1 MNPMPEDGFK
11 HKLAAILS
19 ADIVGYSRLIA
30 EDEVSA
36 VRILN
41 AYRDE
46 MIALACEYQGRV
58 VDFVGDNMLAEFL
71 SALDAVNYAVR
82 IQRVLKNHN
91 EKLSPERRME
101 FRIGIHLGDIMVDG
115 ERLYGEGVNISARI
129 ETLAEPGGICIS
141 DAIYKQIHSKLEL
154 GYTELGEQ
162 DFKNI
167 IEPVRVYRAFE
178 APTSNNLRADKTDSD
193 IKSLLSLPDKPSLAV
208 LPLVNLSAD
217 PEQDYF
223 CDGLYMDI
231 MTSLVKISGLF
242 LISENSMFTYKTK
255 PVTISELGHQLGV
268 SHVLEGGVRKAGNRV
283 RVSVQ
288 LIEASNGHHAWA
300 ERFDRQL
307 DDLFTIQD
315 EITEEI
321 VTAMDVKL
329 VTGEWS
335 RRIRKVLRT
344 PLARECFYRGWKAM
358 FGSTKEDMEEAQ
370 HMFEET
376 IRLEPESVMGYDL
389 AGWAHWLAVYRGFSD
404 SPTKSLERAI
414 EIAQK
419 SLTLE
424 EATGFPHLTMAQ
436 IHLIKGEHDRALEEI
451 KKAGFIR
458 PGCGGVPAIKANI
471 LNYIG
476 RPTEAI
482 ELAKRAIRITP
493 VFPMWYPS
501 ILARAYYLCD
511 RNEEAIAVAKE
522 ILNRNQDQL
531 DALLILAYA
540 STAIN
545 RVNDAHQAVREIIRV
560 KPGFTLEEYA
570 KSQPY
575 RDPRILERII
585 QMLQMAG
592 LK

>member
-1 MNPMPEDGFK
+1 
-11 HKLAAILS
+11 
-19 ADIVGYSRLIA
+19 
-30 EDEVSA
+30 
-36 VRILN
+36 
-41 AYRDE
+41 
-46 MIALACEYQGRV
+46 
-58 VDFVGDNMLAEFL
+58 
-71 SALDAVNYAVR
+71 
-82 IQRVLKNHN
+82 
-91 EKLSPERRME
+91 
-101 FRIGIHLGDIMVDG
+101 
-115 ERLYGEGVNISARI
+115 
-129 ETLAEPGGICIS
+129 
-141 DAIYKQIHSKLEL
+141 LEL

-162 DFKNI
+162 NFKNI
-167 IEPVRVYRAFE
+167 SEPVRVYRAFE
-178 APTSNNLRADKTDSD
+178 APTSINLLADKTDSGL
-193 IKSLLSLPDKPSLAV
+193 KSPLSLPAKPSLAV

-255 PVTISELGHQLGV
+255 PVTMSELGHQLGV
-268 SHVLEGGVRKAGNRV
+268 NHVLEGGVQKAGNRV
-283 RVSVQ
+283 RVSVK
-288 LIEASNGHHAWA
+288 LIEASNGRHLWA

-321 VTAMDVKL
+321 VTTMDVKL

-335 RRIRKVLRT
+335 RRIRKTLRT
-344 PLARECFYRGWKAM
+344 PSARECFYRGWQAM
-358 FGSTKEDMEEAQ
+358 FGSTKEDIEEAQ

-376 IRLEPESVMGYDL
+376 IRLQPESAMGYDM
-389 AGWAHWLAVYRGFSD
+389 AGWAHWLAVSRGYSD
-404 SPTKSLERAI
+404 SVAKSLERAI
-414 EIAQK
+414 ELAQK

-436 IHLIKGEHDRALEEI
+436 IHLLKQEHEQALAEI
-451 KKAGFIR
+451 EKAGVIR

-493 VFPMWYPS
+493 AFSMWYPS

-511 RNEEAIAVAKE
+511 RNEEAIAVANE
-522 ILNRNQDQL
+522 ILNRNQDDL

-540 STAIN
+540 SAAAD
-545 RVNDAHQAVREIIRV
+545 RMNDAHQAVREIIRV

-575 RDPRILERII
+575 NDPQILERII

>member
-1 MNPMPEDGFK
+1 MAEDGFT

-30 EDEVSA
+30 EDEVST

-46 MIALACEYQGRV
+46 MIALACEYKGRV

-71 SALDAVNYAVR
+71 SALDAVKYAVR
-82 IQRVLKNHN
+82 VQHVLKNHN
-91 EKLSPERRME
+91 EKLNPERRIE
-101 FRIGIHLGDIMVDG
+101 FRIGLHLGDIMVDG
-115 ERLYGEGVNISARI
+115 ERLYGDGVNIAARI

-154 GYTELGEQ
+154 GYTELGERN
-162 DFKNI
+162 FKNI
-167 IEPVRVYRAFE
+167 FEPVRVYRAYE
-178 APTSNNLRADKTDSD
+178 VPTSKNLLADKTDSG
-193 IKSLLSLPDKPSLAV
+193 SESPLSLPDRPSLAV

-217 PEQDYF
+217 PEQNYF

-242 LISENSMFTYKTK
+242 LISENSMFTYKAK
-255 PVTISELGHQLGV
+255 PVTIRELGHQLGV
-268 SHVLEGGVRKAGNRV
+268 SHVLEGGVRKAGNQV
-283 RVSVQ
+283 RVNVQ
-288 LIEASNGHHAWA
+288 LIITANGRRVWA

-344 PLARECFYRGWKAM
+344 PLARECFYRGWQAM
-358 FGSTKEDMEEAQ
+358 FRLAKEDVEEAQ
-370 HMFEET
+370 RMFEET
-376 IRLEPESVMGYDL
+376 IRLEPECAVGYDM
-389 AGWAHWLAVYRGFSD
+389 AGWAHWLAVSRGYSD
-404 SPTKSLERAI
+404 SVAKSLERAI
-414 EIAQK
+414 ELAQK

-436 IHLIKGEHDRALEEI
+436 IHLLKGEHEQALAEI
-451 KKAGFIR
+451 EKAGFIR

-493 VFPMWYPS
+493 AFSMWYPS

-511 RNEEAIAVAKE
+511 RSEEAIAVANE
-522 ILNRNQDQL
+522 ILNRNQDDL

-540 STAIN
+540 SAATD
-545 RVNDAHQAVREIIRV
+545 RMTDSRQTVREIIRV
-560 KPGFTLEEYA
+560 KPDFTLEEYA